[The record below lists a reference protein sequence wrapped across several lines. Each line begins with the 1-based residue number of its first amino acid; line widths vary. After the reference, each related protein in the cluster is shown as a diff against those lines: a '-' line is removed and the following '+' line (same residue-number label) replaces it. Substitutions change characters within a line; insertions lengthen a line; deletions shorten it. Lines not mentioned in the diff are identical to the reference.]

1 MIEVKSVAEMMAR
14 AHKLEV
20 SSLPVV
26 SPAAFI
32 REYTVT
38 RATSIFE

>member
-14 AHKLEV
+14 ALKLEV
-20 SSLPVV
+20 SSLV

-32 REYTVT
+32 RECTVT
-38 RATSIFE
+38 RAT